1 MSDIK
6 LFEVNDGR
14 IRELEPQA
22 PQIEKSLQTL
32 IENNLEPLMGV
43 RFLAT
48 EFSTGP
54 VHGGRIDTLGIDED
68 GTPVIIEYKRTV
80 SENVINQGLFYL
92 DWLMDHKKDFQWLVM
107 DKLGQEVASAV
118 DWSQPRL
125 LCIAADFTRY
135 DSYAVNQINRAIE
148 LIRYRRFGSHH
159 LMIELV
165 HTSKLTGKSVPTSTP
180 ALVSIKE
187 TATSG
192 GERAVNSE
200 RYAGQHIANRVKNT
214 SPALRQLWDSVTEFL
229 IALGDD
235 VQMKELKFYVAFKL
249 IKNFVCLEVYPQ
261 AATVVAYVKVDP
273 KTVQLEEG
281 FTRDVKQIGHFG
293 TGDLE
298 ISMKNVDDFVK
309 AQPLFQRAY
318 DGS

>member
-92 DWLMDHKKDFQWLVM
+92 
-107 DKLGQEVASAV
+107 GSG
-118 DWSQPRL
+118 
-125 LCIAADFTRY
+125 
-135 DSYAVNQINRAIE
+135 
-148 LIRYRRFGSHH
+148 LI
-159 LMIELV
+159 
-165 HTSKLTGKSVPTSTP
+165 
-180 ALVSIKE
+180 
-187 TATSG
+187 
-192 GERAVNSE
+192 
-200 RYAGQHIANRVKNT
+200 
-214 SPALRQLWDSVTEFL
+214 D
-229 IALGDD
+229 
-235 VQMKELKFYVAFKL
+235 
-249 IKNFVCLEVYPQ
+249 
-261 AATVVAYVKVDP
+261 
-273 KTVQLEEG
+273 
-281 FTRDVKQIGHFG
+281 
-293 TGDLE
+293 
-298 ISMKNVDDFVK
+298 
-309 AQPLFQRAY
+309 
-318 DGS
+318 